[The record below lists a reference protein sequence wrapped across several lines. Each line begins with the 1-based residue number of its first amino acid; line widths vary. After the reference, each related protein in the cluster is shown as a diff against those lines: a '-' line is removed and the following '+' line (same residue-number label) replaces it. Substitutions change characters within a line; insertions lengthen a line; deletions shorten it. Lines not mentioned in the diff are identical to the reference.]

1 MTWTTRRSSTATVL
15 VMAWAA
21 AAYYVGV
28 QVGMALRF
36 PPATTSVLWPPNATL
51 TAALLLVPFRRWWW
65 CCLAVL
71 PVHLVTEI
79 GAGLPPLLVAAFFV
93 TNCSEALLA
102 AAGLRW
108 LSDAPTRLDTF
119 PRVLAFLVAVGVAAP
134 MLSSFADAGAVS
146 WLRAEAYWTVWQ
158 TRTFA
163 NVLTE
168 LSIVPLALLIASRIE
183 WAVWPRP
190 ARMVEAAVLA
200 VTVTMA
206 AQWMLAGRTAEALD
220 ALRSPAVL
228 LPFFFWA
235 AVRFGVGGV
244 SAMLLLAAAL
254 ASAEAKMGHRPFE
267 GLPPAQSLMAAQMYL
282 AVIGCP
288 LMCVAGL
295 LEERRDTAKALAQQL
310 RFEALLSAMSGAF
323 IHVRHADMSAA
334 FDENLQ
340 RVGEFLR
347 VDYVSLL
354 QVCSAEGELEVVHRW
369 TTDRAA
375 ALRTVHC
382 TQAFPWTFQR
392 ALAGDLLV
400 CESDEGLPGHATID
414 RASMRAA
421 GIRAAVVQPLMIG
434 GRIRGTLTVATL
446 GPRAWSRED
455 VTHVCLMAEVIAN
468 ACALRQAEL
477 EIEQTRRELA
487 HAARLSSMG
496 ELTAS
501 LAHQL
506 NQPLAGI
513 LNNAEAAA
521 MLIDGGRAS
530 PAELREVVAEIMDD
544 DRRAGEVIR
553 RMREML
559 TRADRP
565 PVRLD
570 VNAVVRDAA
579 SLIASDTI
587 IRNVS
592 IAFECDAGPLPIVGS
607 KIDLQEALL
616 NVLMNAMDAL
626 NGRVVPDR
634 QIVVRTS
641 RDEDRI
647 RIAVRD
653 RGAGLVAGTEQRI
666 FEPFFSTKESGMG
679 MGLAVARSLLGHHHG
694 TIAAANHPDGGA
706 VVTIDLPAAAEV

>member
-1 MTWTTRRSSTATVL
+1 
-15 VMAWAA
+15 MACAA
-21 AAYYVGV
+21 AAYYAGV

-36 PPATTSVLWPPNATL
+36 PPATTSMLWPPNATL
-51 TAALLLVPFRRWWW
+51 TAALLLVPVRRWWW

-71 PVHLVTEI
+71 PVHLVTEL
-79 GAGLPPLLVAAFFV
+79 GAGLPPLLVVSLFV

-119 PRVLAFLVAVGVAAP
+119 PRVLAFIVAAGVAAP
-134 MLSSFADAGAVS
+134 AISSFADAGVVS
-146 WLRAEAYWTVWQ
+146 WLRAEAYWTVWR

-168 LSIVPLALLIASRIE
+168 LSIVPLALLVASRIE
-183 WAVWPRP
+183 WAVWPRA
-190 ARMVEAAVLA
+190 ARMIEAALLA
-200 VTVTMA
+200 VTVTAA
-206 AQWMLAGRTAEALD
+206 AQWMLAGRAAEALD

-228 LPFFFWA
+228 LPFFFWG

-244 SAMLLLAAAL
+244 SAMLLLAASL
-254 ASAEAKMGHRPFE
+254 ASAEARMGHRPFE
-267 GLPPAQSLMAAQMYL
+267 GLPPAESLIAAQMYL
-282 AVIGCP
+282 IVIGCP

-295 LEERRDTAKALAQQL
+295 LEERRDTAKTLAQQL

-323 IHVRHADMSAA
+323 IHVRQADMSAA

-354 QVCSAEGELEVVHRW
+354 QVCSAGDELEVVHRW

-375 ALRTVHC
+375 ALRTIHC

-392 ALAGDLLV
+392 ALEGALRV
-400 CESDEGLPGHATID
+400 CESHEDLPAHAVVD

-421 GIRAAVVQPLMIG
+421 GIRAAIVQPLLIG

-446 GPRAWSRED
+446 GPRTWSRED

-530 PAELREVVAEIMDD
+530 PADLREVVAEIMDD

-565 PVRLD
+565 PARLD
-570 VNAVVRDAA
+570 VNAVVRDVA

-592 IAFECDAGPLPIVGS
+592 IAFECDAGPLSIVGN

-641 RDEDRI
+641 RDEDRV

-706 VVTIDLPAAAEV
+706 VVTIDLPAAHEA

>member
-1 MTWTTRRSSTATVL
+1 
-15 VMAWAA
+15 MAWAA
-21 AAYYVGV
+21 AAYYAGV

-36 PPATTSVLWPPNATL
+36 PPATTSVLWPPNAIL
-51 TAALLLVPFRRWWW
+51 TAALLLVPVRRWWW
-65 CCLAVL
+65 CGLAVL
-71 PVHLVTEI
+71 PVHLVTEL
-79 GAGLPPLLVAAFFV
+79 GAGMPPLLVVSLFV

-119 PRVLAFLVAVGVAAP
+119 PRVLAFIAAVGVAAP
-134 MLSSFADAGAVS
+134 ALSSFADAAVVS
-146 WLRAEAYWTVWQ
+146 WLRAEAYWTVWL

-168 LSIVPLALLIASRIE
+168 LSIVPLALVIASRIE
-183 WAVWPRP
+183 WAVWPRT
-190 ARMVEAAVLA
+190 ARIVEAVVLA
-200 VTVTMA
+200 VAVTIA
-206 AQWMLAGRTAEALD
+206 AHWMLEGRTVDSID
-220 ALRSPAVL
+220 ALRSPAVLL

-244 SAMLLLAAAL
+244 SAMLLLAAAI
-254 ASAEAKMGHRPFE
+254 ASTEAKMGHRPFQ
-267 GLPPAQSLMAAQMYL
+267 GLPAADSLMAAQMYL

-288 LMCVAGL
+288 LMCVASL
-295 LEERRDTAKALAQQL
+295 LEERRDTAKTLAQQL

-323 IHVRHADMSAA
+323 IHVRQADMSAA
-334 FDENLQ
+334 FEENLQ
-340 RVGEFLR
+340 RTGEFLHA
-347 VDYVSLL
+347 DYVSLL

-369 TTDRAA
+369 TTERAA

-382 TQAFPWTFQR
+382 TEAFPWTFQR

-400 CESDEGLPGHATID
+400 CESVEGLPDYAVVD

-421 GIRAAVVQPLMIG
+421 GIRAAIVQPLMIG
-434 GRIRGTLTVATL
+434 GRIRGTITVATL
-446 GPRAWSRED
+446 SPRAWLRED
-455 VTHVCLMAEVIAN
+455 VTHVCLIAEVIAN

-521 MLIDGGRAS
+521 MLIDDGRA
-530 PAELREVVAEIMDD
+530 PLAELREIVAEIMDD
-544 DRRAGEVIR
+544 DHRAGEVIR

-559 TRADRP
+559 TRVERP
-565 PVRLD
+565 PAQLD
-570 VNAVVRDAA
+570 VNAVVRDVA

-592 IAFECDAGPLPIVGS
+592 IAFECDAGPLSIVGN

-616 NVLMNAMDAL
+616 NVLMNAMDAV

-641 RDEDRI
+641 REDGRVQI
-647 RIAVRD
+647 VVRD

-706 VVTIDLPAAAEV
+706 VVTIDLPAAHGA

>member
-254 ASAEAKMGHRPFE
+254 ASAEAKMGHRP
-267 GLPPAQSLMAAQMYL
+267 
-282 AVIGCP
+282 
-288 LMCVAGL
+288 
-295 LEERRDTAKALAQQL
+295 
-310 RFEALLSAMSGAF
+310 
-323 IHVRHADMSAA
+323 
-334 FDENLQ
+334 
-340 RVGEFLR
+340 
-347 VDYVSLL
+347 
-354 QVCSAEGELEVVHRW
+354 
-369 TTDRAA
+369 RA
-375 ALRTVHC
+375 
-382 TQAFPWTFQR
+382 
-392 ALAGDLLV
+392 
-400 CESDEGLPGHATID
+400 
-414 RASMRAA
+414 
-421 GIRAAVVQPLMIG
+421 
-434 GRIRGTLTVATL
+434 
-446 GPRAWSRED
+446 
-455 VTHVCLMAEVIAN
+455 
-468 ACALRQAEL
+468 
-477 EIEQTRRELA
+477 
-487 HAARLSSMG
+487 
-496 ELTAS
+496 
-501 LAHQL
+501 
-506 NQPLAGI
+506 
-513 LNNAEAAA
+513 
-521 MLIDGGRAS
+521 
-530 PAELREVVAEIMDD
+530 
-544 DRRAGEVIR
+544 
-553 RMREML
+553 
-559 TRADRP
+559 
-565 PVRLD
+565 
-570 VNAVVRDAA
+570 
-579 SLIASDTI
+579 
-587 IRNVS
+587 
-592 IAFECDAGPLPIVGS
+592 
-607 KIDLQEALL
+607 
-616 NVLMNAMDAL
+616 
-626 NGRVVPDR
+626 
-634 QIVVRTS
+634 
-641 RDEDRI
+641 
-647 RIAVRD
+647 
-653 RGAGLVAGTEQRI
+653 
-666 FEPFFSTKESGMG
+666 
-679 MGLAVARSLLGHHHG
+679 
-694 TIAAANHPDGGA
+694 
-706 VVTIDLPAAAEV
+706 